1 VEGAGKLSLM
11 TRRDAQPITL
21 EVAAWQNG
29 NYVVLDWRL
38 YRSTLAGAM
47 RRLKRQRRVLVRW
60 DEPLTEAAL
69 TVFVGRMAAYV
80 LASTKG
86 TAYVPRHLSWREV
99 GSTEWS
105 VPPSGGEGGENLT
118 VHPPLTERGM

>member
-1 VEGAGKLSLM
+1 M

-38 YRSTLAGAM
+38 YRATLAGAM

-80 LASTKG
+80 LSSTRG
-86 TAYVPRHLSWREV
+86 TAYVPQHLSWREV
-99 GSTEWS
+99 GATEWS
-105 VPPSGGEGGENLT
+105 VPPGGGEGGESRKDHKG
-118 VHPPLTERGM
+118 VTERGIRS